1 MRVRA
6 RQLALVA
13 AVAAIAA
20 VGLLRASAVAQ
31 ADRVETAAALKTYAE
46 IAHAAYVDSLAGAK
60 ALQGAVGEMLAKPS
74 AETLAAARKA
84 WIAARVPYLQTEA
97 FRFTN
102 PIVDAWEIKVNA
114 WPLDEGLIDYVA
126 SPDLVSD
133 NPLFSANVVA
143 NRNLRV
149 GDKDIDAS
157 RITPELLRDTL
168 HEAGGLRANVATGW
182 HAIEFLLWG
191 QDLNGTG
198 PGAGDRPYT
207 DYGLAACSNGNCDR
221 RAEYLRTT
229 AQMLVDEL
237 TWMVG
242 QWQQAGEARR
252 RIVTLPAEEALVAI
266 FSGIASLSYGELA
279 GERMKLGLLLHD
291 PEEEHDCFS
300 DNSHNSHLWDV
311 IGIQNVYLGRYRRP
325 DGTIVAGASLSDLV
339 RAKSAAADADVR
351 KALDHTVA
359 RMQVIVDKAKQGTAF
374 DQLIAE
380 GNTEGNRIVQDAIDA
395 LLAQTAALR
404 RAVTI
409 LDLKGLTVLDSDSLR
424 APGTITKRN

>member
-1 MRVRA
+1 VRA
-6 RQLALVA
+6 RQSALVA
-13 AVAAIAA
+13 AVAAVVA
-20 VGLLRASAVAQ
+20 VGLPKPSAVSQ
-31 ADRVETAAALKTYAE
+31 TDKVETAAALKTYAE
-46 IAHAAYVDSLAGAK
+46 VAHAAYEDSLAGAK
-60 ALQGAVGEMLAKPS
+60 ELQGAVGEMLAKPS

-84 WIAARVPYLQTEA
+84 WIDARVPYLQTEA
-97 FRFTN
+97 LRFTN
-102 PIVDAWEIKVNA
+102 PIVDAWEVKVNA

-126 SPDLVSD
+126 SPDLGSD

-143 NRNLRV
+143 NRVLKID
-149 GDKDIDAS
+149 DKDVDAS
-157 RITPELLRDTL
+157 RITPDLLREAL

-198 PGAGDRPYT
+198 PGAGNRPHT
-207 DYGLAACSNGNCDR
+207 DYDLAACTNGNCDR
-221 RAEYLRTT
+221 RAAYLRIA

-237 TWMVG
+237 TWMVE
-242 QWQQAGEARR
+242 QWQPAGAARL

-300 DNSHNSHLWDV
+300 DNSHNSHFWDAM
-311 IGIQNVYLGRYRRP
+311 GIQNIYLGRYRRK
-325 DGTIVAGASLSDLV
+325 DGTMVAGASLSDLV
-339 RAKSAAADADVR
+339 RAKSATTDADVR
-351 KALDHTVA
+351 TALEQTVA
-359 RMQVIVDKAKQGTAF
+359 RMQVIVDKAAQGTAF

-380 GNTEGNRIVQDAIDA
+380 GNAEGNRIVQDAIDA

-424 APGTITKRN
+424 APGAVTKRN